1 MTSQSQD
8 DKNNIGSLFKPPML
22 KRNEYNI
29 WQRRMGHILAQQS
42 TGCWRSVVFG
52 PHVPTVPSAEDA
64 KKFVPKPV
72 ENYTE
77 TDFQKIELDA
87 KAFSIIASALPNEI
101 YAGLLHCNSA
111 KELWDALKE
120 QFGGTEEVIENN
132 REILNQQYETFCHV
146 KGESLTQQF
155 ERFSCLISELRL
167 VKTTFTNSTQNS
179 RFLRSL
185 PEKWDTIAF
194 VTRNSPEFKDLTLTQ
209 LHGRLL
215 TYEREL
221 NQKRKLQESG
231 KTVDDYTFG
240 NTALL
245 GQEESGSSAKDQ
257 GYDHFIDITAG
268 ANFNNPNPHTAS
280 FAFTANE
287 NQMSDNLSFE
297 LNDLQHFDPTDLEE
311 MDILHQLALLSVRTS
326 KFYKRTGRKFPGLH
340 GNLRVGLDKSKIKCY
355 KCNRLGHFARECRSQ
370 TTGPIITHPSSNPRP
385 QNQGTVHYAQYA
397 PAAQVNTAHYAA
409 APVPV
414 HYVQITVPQIQYV
427 QTPVPQAQ
435 VQPAPQTTA
444 PAAVQ
449 PDQQSFFIQG
459 FVDWSSMPEDLSDE
473 NFALY
478 ASNVSSHNEFYLMA
492 LESIQEGVET
502 EEEHLSIETVDEVT
516 EAVVTAVAGE
526 VLLGESS
533 GRKERRKSR

>member
-42 TGCWRSVVFG
+42 TGCWKSVIFG

-64 KKFVPKPV
+64 KKQVPKPV

-77 TDFQKIELDA
+77 TDYQKFELDA

-101 YAGLLHCNSA
+101 YAGLLHCDNA

-146 KGESLTQQF
+146 KGESLTQQY

-179 RFLRSL
+179 RFLRLL

-231 KTVDDYTFG
+231 KTVDDYSFG

-245 GQEESGSSAKDQ
+245 GQEESGGSGKDQ

-268 ANFNNPNPHTAS
+268 ANFNNPDPHSTGY
-280 FAFTANE
+280 AFTANE

-385 QNQGTVHYAQYA
+385 QNQNTVHYAQYA
-397 PAAQVNTAHYAA
+397 PAAHVNTAHYAV

-414 HYVQITVPQIQYV
+414 HYVQTAAPQIQYV
-427 QTPVPQAQ
+427 QTPAPQAQ
-435 VQPAPQTTA
+435 VQPTPQTTA
-444 PAAVQ
+444 PVAKQ
-449 PDQQSFFIQG
+449 PDQQSFFTQE
-459 FVDWSSMPEDLSDE
+459 FVDWSSMPEDLR
-473 NFALY
+473 
-478 ASNVSSHNEFYLMA
+478 
-492 LESIQEGVET
+492 G
-502 EEEHLSIETVDEVT
+502 
-516 EAVVTAVAGE
+516 
-526 VLLGESS
+526 
-533 GRKERRKSR
+533 

>member
-52 PHVPTVPSAEDA
+52 PHTVPSAEDA
-64 KKFVPKPV
+64 KIQVPKPV
-72 ENYTE
+72 DNYTE
-77 TDFQKIELDA
+77 IDYQKFDLDA

-101 YAGLLHCNSA
+101 YVGLLHCNSA

-155 ERFSCLISELRL
+155 ERFSYLISELRL
-167 VKTTFTNSTQNS
+167 VNVTFANSTQNS

-185 PEKWDTIAF
+185 PEKWDTIAI
-194 VTRNSPEFKDLTLTQ
+194 VTRTALEFKDLTLTQ

-215 TYEREL
+215 TFEREL

-231 KTVDDYTFG
+231 KTVDDYSFG

-245 GQEESGSSAKDQ
+245 GQEESGGSGKDQ

-268 ANFNNPNPHTAS
+268 ANFNNPDPHS
-280 FAFTANE
+280 IGYAFTANE
-287 NQMSDNLSFE
+287 NQMSDNRSFE

-370 TTGPIITHPSSNPRP
+370 TVGPIVTHPSSNPRP
-385 QNQGTVHYAQYA
+385 QNQNTVHYAQYA
-397 PAAQVNTAHYAA
+397 PAAQVNTAHYAVA
-409 APVPV
+409 LMPV
-414 HYVQITVPQIQYV
+414 HYVQTAAPQIQYV
-427 QTPVPQAQ
+427 QTPAPQAQ

-444 PAAVQ
+444 LAVTQ
-449 PDQQSFFIQG
+449 PDQQSFFTQE
-459 FVDWSSMPEDLSDE
+459 FVDWSSLPENLNDE

-478 ASNVSSHNEFYLMA
+478 ASNDSSHNEFC
-492 LESIQEGVET
+492 
-502 EEEHLSIETVDEVT
+502 VT
-516 EAVVTAVAGE
+516 P
-526 VLLGESS
+526 
-533 GRKERRKSR
+533 RKRDW

>member
-29 WQRRMGHILAQQS
+29 WERRMGHILAQQN

-52 PHVPTVPSAEDA
+52 SHVPMVPSAEDA
-64 KKFVPKPV
+64 KKFVPKPT

-77 TDFQKIELDA
+77 TDFQKFELDA

-132 REILNQQYETFCHV
+132 KEILNQQYETFCHI

-155 ERFSCLISELRL
+155 ERFSCLTSELRL
-167 VKTTFTNSTQNS
+167 VKVTFPNVTQNS

-185 PEKWDTIAF
+185 IEKWDTIAF
-194 VTRNSPEFKDLTLTQ
+194 VTRNSAEFKDLTLTQ

-231 KTVDDYTFG
+231 KVADDYSFG
-240 NTALL
+240 SRALF
-245 GQEESGSSAKDQ
+245 GQEESGSSSKDQ
-257 GYDHFIDITAG
+257 SYDHFTDITAG
-268 ANFNNPNPHTAS
+268 GNFNNSDSHSANY
-280 FAFTANE
+280 AFTTNCE
-287 NQMSDNLSFE
+287 NQMLDNLCFE

-340 GNLRVGLDKSKIKCY
+340 GNLRVGLDKSKLKCY

-385 QNQGTVHYAQYA
+385 QHQSTVQY
-397 PAAQVNTAHYAA
+397 T
-409 APVPV
+409 
-414 HYVQITVPQIQYV
+414 
-427 QTPVPQAQ
+427 
-435 VQPAPQTTA
+435 
-444 PAAVQ
+444 
-449 PDQQSFFIQG
+449 
-459 FVDWSSMPEDLSDE
+459 
-473 NFALY
+473 
-478 ASNVSSHNEFYLMA
+478 
-492 LESIQEGVET
+492 
-502 EEEHLSIETVDEVT
+502 
-516 EAVVTAVAGE
+516 
-526 VLLGESS
+526 
-533 GRKERRKSR
+533 